1 MKAGDLRNRIVIQR
15 RLPGGKLGQPSSN
28 WEDVV
33 SVRANIRF
41 GSGSEAIRSGQPV
54 SQANCSIRIR
64 RRTGVSADMRVVSE
78 GVVYEVKAMLPDML
92 KREYVDLVCVVV
104 GNGAG

>member
-15 RLPGGKLGQPSSN
+15 RLPGGSLGQSSNN

-64 RRTGVSADMRVVSE
+64 RRTGIAADMRVLCE
-78 GVVYEVKAMLPDML
+78 GVVYEIKAVLPDLL
-92 KREYVDLVCVVV
+92 KREHLDLVCVVV